1 MAVSSDMYQRGM
13 AQRAGAQGGFDPY
26 STVGWDKR
34 KPDWDTNWQQW
45 EVNREYAGDDG
56 RQVRGRFS
64 SPSAGYSDML
74 SGTMTG
80 PSGGRAGGSVNVAL
94 NNNFGRGTATNP
106 AAEIGHL
113 NRAVSTTSGLFDGIG
128 EAVQDVVKYSRN
140 LSRVKA
146 QRNAVQSGMNR
157 QTAPGAPS
165 QKPVTAP
172 NFPNLNRPPGDENR
186 DSLSLN
192 QVKGLQEAASWS
204 DAQVNAGGGYGAVA
218 RSGLRDTARE
228 SLATGAFNRKVSAPT
243 SNPAPFIGPPAPKGP
258 IMSSSPQYYEK
269 AADTPVKDKPLSKAG
284 KAAVEKALG
293 KGAPQGVVFPPVV
306 DTNDAGSANAANKGG
321 SRNTTRGTRKKTQ
334 EGTSNGS

>member
-1 MAVSSDMYQRGM
+1 MAVSSDMYQRGL

-74 SGTMTG
+74 SGTLTG

-106 AAEIGHL
+106 AAEIGKL
-113 NRAVSTTSGLFDGIG
+113 DRTIGTARGLFDGISDT
-128 EAVQDVVKYSRN
+128 VQGVVGYTRN
-140 LSRVKA
+140 LRRVQA
-146 QRNAVQSGMNR
+146 HRDAVQSGING
-157 QTAPGAPS
+157 QTAPVMSNTP
-165 QKPVTAP
+165 
-172 NFPNLNRPPGDENR
+172 LWW
-186 DSLSLN
+186 
-192 QVKGLQEAASWS
+192 EA
-204 DAQVNAGGGYGAVA
+204 
-218 RSGLRDTARE
+218 E
-228 SLATGAFNRKVSAPT
+228 
-243 SNPAPFIGPPAPKGP
+243 
-258 IMSSSPQYYEK
+258 
-269 AADTPVKDKPLSKAG
+269 ADKKIKDKELSKAG

-293 KGAPQGVVFPPVV
+293 KGTSQGVSFPPAV
-306 DTNDAGSANAANKGG
+306 DTNDEGSANAAKKGG

>member
-1 MAVSSDMYQRGM
+1 MAVSSDMYQRGL

-26 STVGWDKR
+26 TTVGWDKR

-64 SPSAGYSDML
+64 SPSAGYSGML
-74 SGTMTG
+74 SGTLTG
-80 PSGGRAGGSVNVAL
+80 PSGGMSRGSVNVAL
-94 NNNFGRGTATNP
+94 NNNFNRSTATNP

-113 NRAVSTTSGLFDGIG
+113 DSAINSASTLFRGIG

-146 QRNAVQSGMNR
+146 QRNAVQSGMNG
-157 QTAPGAPS
+157 QTAPGAPA

-172 NFPNLNRPPGDENR
+172 NFPNLNRPPGDESR

-192 QVKGLQEAASWS
+192 QIKGLQEAASWS
-204 DAQVNAGGGYGAVA
+204 DAQVNAGGGYGAAA

-258 IMSSSPQYYEK
+258 VMSNTPLWWE
-269 AADTPVKDKPLSKAG
+269 AEADKKIKDKELSKAG

-293 KGAPQGVVFPPVV
+293 KGAPQGVSFPPVV
-306 DTNDAGSANAANKGG
+306 DTNDAGSANAAKKGG